1 MKKTILKKMV
11 FLLVTST
18 FIFGCAEDFLEETN
32 PIQLST
38 DSFWKDYSDL
48 NTGLTAVYNSLK
60 DGNTTSIVHELNRSD
75 MTYPGFGRGSAT
87 NEYWLQNFNN
97 SSAAPN
103 GKWASLYRGIFRAN
117 QVLEAA
123 ERLYPDFSDETKED
137 ADILIA
143 QARALRGLFY
153 FYLHSGF
160 NNGAVPIFDFV
171 PKVESEF
178 YESIQPA
185 NVVQD
190 FFRADLEYA
199 MTRLPISYDTGQEGR
214 ITAGAAIALLG
225 KSYLYEGN
233 YTAAATLFKV
243 IIDEL
248 PYALTPDIGSNFTTR
263 DEFNEESILEIGYSL
278 NYKNE
283 LGPWGEDQNSN
294 SINFA
299 FSPANVGGWR
309 SVYPALWLNLEYQ
322 NDPLDMQD
330 PRNTV
335 TRIRRQ
341 PNGLPELYAE
351 GELDDNGV
359 ARSEGEVKMD
369 IDVPR
374 IYSLRTSASIALV
387 EDLDTEYYLSPNTPM
402 GTLFNNDEHSY
413 WRKYTNW
420 DITRNEKFISNEI
433 PRSGVNVRL
442 IRLADVYL
450 MYAECLIKGGTD
462 NSGVDEALVYI
473 NRVRRRSGVRLLGA
487 SGTGEYP
494 VNDHDDV
501 TYTAK
506 TLMEHLMY
514 VERPLE
520 LSAEGNATRT
530 IDLRRWGITKERF
543 EDLAMREYYRANFNF
558 ENEDGDPKTRWTSIV
573 SDEPTSLDNGEPYVN
588 WTEFKQAAENYTIK
602 DNAYWPIPNSE
613 ETANPKLYDTP

>member
-1 MKKTILKKMV
+1 MKKTIFKKMV
-11 FLLVTST
+11 FLLVSSVV
-18 FIFGCAEDFLEETN
+18 IFGCAEDFLEETN

-38 DSFWKDYSDL
+38 DSFWKNLNDL

-60 DGNTTSIVHELNRSD
+60 DGNTTSIANELNRSD
-75 MTYPGFGRGSAT
+75 MTYPGFGRPNAT
-87 NEYWLQNFNN
+87 NEYWLQTFNN
-97 SSAAPN
+97 SSSAPN

-123 ERLYPDFSDETKED
+123 ERLYPDFSAETKED
-137 ADILIA
+137 ADIVIG

-160 NNGAVPIFDFV
+160 NRGAVPIFDFV
-171 PKVESEF
+171 PRVESEF

-185 NVVQD
+185 SVVQE

-199 MTRLPISYDTGQEGR
+199 ITVLPKSYDSGQEGR
-214 ITAGAAIALLG
+214 ITGGAAIALLA
-225 KSYLYEGN
+225 KSYLYEGD
-233 YTAAATLFKV
+233 YPRAAALFKL
-243 IIDEL
+243 IIDEG
-248 PYALTPDIGSNFTTR
+248 PYSLTPDIGSNFTTR

-283 LGPWGEDQNSN
+283 LPPFGEDQNSN
-294 SINFA
+294 TLNFV

-309 SVYPALWLNLEYQ
+309 STYPALWLNLKYQ
-322 NDPLDMQD
+322 RDPLDMQD

-335 TRIRRQ
+335 TRIRRM
-341 PNGLPELYAE
+341 PNGLPALYAE
-351 GELDDNGV
+351 GELDENGV
-359 ARSEGEVKMD
+359 ARSQGEIKMD
-369 IDVPR
+369 VDVPR

-387 EDLDTEYYLSPNTPM
+387 GDWDTDYYGLPTPQ
-402 GTLFNNDEHSY
+402 GTLFNNNEHSY

-420 DITRNEKFISNEI
+420 DITRNEKSISNEV

-450 MYAECLIKGGTD
+450 MYAECLISGGT
-462 NSGVDEALVYI
+462 NNAGVEEALVYI
-473 NRVRRRSGVRLLGA
+473 NRVRRRSGVRLLGMT
-487 SGTGEYP
+487 GTGEYP

-501 TYTAK
+501 QYTAN

-520 LSAEGNATRT
+520 LSAEGNAIRT
-530 IDLRRWGITKERF
+530 IDLRRWGITKARFKELSERVYYNDHF
-543 EDLAMREYYRANFNF
+543 KYED
-558 ENEDGDPKTRWTSIV
+558 EDGDPKTRWNSVV
-573 SDEPTSLDNGEPYVN
+573 SDEPTPLSGDEPFEN
-588 WTEFKQAAENYTIK
+588 WTEFVQAAANYVEGRH
-602 DNAYWPIPNSE
+602 AYWPVPNSE
-613 ETANPKLYDTP
+613 ETANPKLYGAQ